1 MVCTGNICR
10 SPAAELILGSLAL
23 PGVHVESA
31 GTSAQVGEKVDDSM
45 RQMLETDGISVQD
58 FRARQL
64 SSAIIQH
71 SDIILTATS
80 AHRSIVLREVPGALR
95 RTFTLRELADLTEL
109 AERDGP
115 LEPVKRSLRI
125 TQLARLRS
133 VRGRDAFDDIDDPYR
148 LSDPHY
154 LQAYQTISDIVRG
167 PIARLLA
174 SFLANAS
181 TTKCQG
187 RLAGHPFLML
197 PGEIP

>member
-1 MVCTGNICR
+1 MYTDNPNLNSTNHAESSAGTSVLMVCTGNICR

-174 SFLANAS
+174 SFS
-181 TTKCQG
+181 G
-187 RLAGHPFLML
+187 
-197 PGEIP
+197 